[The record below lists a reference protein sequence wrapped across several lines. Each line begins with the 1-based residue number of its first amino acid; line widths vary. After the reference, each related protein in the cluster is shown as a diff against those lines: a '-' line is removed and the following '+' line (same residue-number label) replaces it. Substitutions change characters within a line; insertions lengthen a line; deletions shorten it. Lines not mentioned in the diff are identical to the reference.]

1 MSQELLNELKVI
13 LKEDF
18 GLSLSADEVAVVAQS
33 LISYFDL
40 LIKINTSVSK

>member
-18 GLSLSADEVAVVAQS
+18 GLDLTMEEVSKIATVWV
-33 LISYFDL
+33 SYFDL
-40 LIKINTSVSK
+40 LAKISF